1 MIDACIR
8 AVSTSDADTYSYH
21 TPWSCAQHP
30 EVLQVRVYV
39 CVQYSTG
46 LVDVDRGIHERIH
59 IFEKPLIECVS
70 DLVRWSG
77 TRGNVIPSHALTF

>member
-1 MIDACIR
+1 MHPGC
-8 AVSTSDADTYSYH
+8 STSDADTYSYH

-46 LVDVDRGIHERIH
+46 FVDVDRGIHERIH

-70 DLVRWSG
+70 DLVIG
-77 TRGNVIPSHALTF
+77 AALEAMLYLHMH